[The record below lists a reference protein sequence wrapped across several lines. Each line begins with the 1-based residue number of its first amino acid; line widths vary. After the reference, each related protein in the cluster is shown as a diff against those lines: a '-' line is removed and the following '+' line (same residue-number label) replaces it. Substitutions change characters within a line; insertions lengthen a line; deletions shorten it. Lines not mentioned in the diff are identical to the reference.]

1 MKHDTIERATTMQL
15 EQAIAGGHGAA
26 TAASATHRPR
36 RGRIVSEAIVC
47 PFVAGLD
54 AAAIFVAGVAA
65 VRWDPSGID
74 WRLEGLVVLLG
85 ALLGMNFLHLAGAH
99 RFAQFA
105 DLGGAIGRALLG
117 WLMTLGT
124 LVVANLLVE
133 PVTTANGPWIALWFS
148 GGVVLLV
155 GSRVVLHQRMKSW
168 SRAGRLGEIVAVI
181 GAGPMAQRPLR
192 SMNACPR
199 RAAHLWRLRR

>member
-1 MKHDTIERATTMQL
+1 MKHDTIERATTMRL

-26 TAASATHRPR
+26 TAASGTHRPR
-36 RGRIVSEAIVC
+36 RGRVVSEAIIS

-54 AAAIFVAGVAA
+54 AVTIFAAGVVAM
-65 VRWDPSGID
+65 RWDPSGVD
-74 WRLEGLVVLLG
+74 WRLEGLVILLG

-117 WLMTLGT
+117 WLITLST
-124 LVVANLLVE
+124 LVVANSLVE
-133 PVTTANGPWIALWFS
+133 PVTAANGPWIALWFS

-155 GSRVVLHQRMKSW
+155 SGRVVLHHQMKSW
-168 SRAGRLGEIVAVI
+168 SRAGR
-181 GAGPMAQRPLR
+181 
-192 SMNACPR
+192 
-199 RAAHLWRLRR
+199 